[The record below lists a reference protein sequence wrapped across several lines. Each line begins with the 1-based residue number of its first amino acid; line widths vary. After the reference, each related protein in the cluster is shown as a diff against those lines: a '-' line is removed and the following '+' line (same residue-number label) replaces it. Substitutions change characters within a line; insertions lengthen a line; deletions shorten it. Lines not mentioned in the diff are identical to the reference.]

1 MPKNGSKSPQ
11 EGLDIFFQKRPVGRP
26 HRMAASEV
34 FGRSQNLRLQFSQIW
49 YKVGERLLRAE
60 AGDDVL
66 NALELAGQY
75 WRNELGPGRIP
86 SLILT
91 ILRDPKFPKQRVQQQ
106 INFLAD
112 SLAALG
118 NVSPRRSRDICE
130 QERRKEKVGHHII
143 RREFYIEC
151 SCGYQGPALNNACRN
166 CGTEIPDYFASP
178 CFGVRRLDS
187 PRFALNVTYVRN
199 VGSGLSAHRR
209 L

>member
-1 MPKNGSKSPQ
+1 
-11 EGLDIFFQKRPVGRP
+11 
-26 HRMAASEV
+26 MAASEV

-49 YKVGERLLRAE
+49 DKVGERLLRAE

-178 CFGVRRLDS
+178 YFGVRRLDS